1 MRHQSSKPCE
11 GGRERKGSLPQ
22 NKMCRLL
29 LLLLL
34 PNYLLINPSWQLHLT
49 LTFLAA
55 AICCSFQTVD
65 AVCLLNELIF
75 FFLSFLKTD
84 LCSQIHLIEISSMG
98 QT

>member
-1 MRHQSSKPCE
+1 
-11 GGRERKGSLPQ
+11 
-22 NKMCRLL
+22 MCRL

-75 FFLSFLKTD
+75 FFFFLKTD
-84 LCSQIHLIEISSMG
+84 LCSQVHLIEISSMG